1 MRCIRWSVV
10 VLFSLLATGLPGWA
24 LSLEDEVRLGK
35 QVMEEVRPLGLT
47 ADESL
52 QPIGERLAG
61 VVTRK
66 DLPWC
71 FWVIED
77 WKTYNAFAAPGG
89 FVFITRVYYEKLSD
103 DEAAFVL
110 GHEMSHIDLN
120 HYQKQLRRA
129 RQADI
134 GHLLLNILVQ
144 SGATWQTATDIGAT
158 AYMTHYSRALE
169 KEADLT
175 GYQYAKAAGYDANL
189 AVTALSKLGERP
201 EGHPWIVN
209 IYGTHP
215 LLSSREDRLA
225 ALGETEPEEITVP
238 EPSPQHKRDLTG
250 GLEPFDPPVPIAIR
264 ILAPEGKRWE
274 NAWRKNFTKRL
285 HLRLTPHGFTIAGDD
300 LMYKPDIGDPVEAA
314 RSRNAKYLLLVTVKE
329 MSSVEESKS
338 RAPSAKA
345 SGPAGVEESEGSEH
359 EGPGGS
365 SSSGRLSGAPVSAR
379 VDVVGRLVV
388 VGDGSQVWEGRFAEQ
403 RECTDVL
410 PVDKE
415 ILYTDTCLGSLVDQV
430 AGEIAQAC
438 AKAAGA
444 EPAKPKPEAPK

>member
-1 MRCIRWSVV
+1 
-10 VLFSLLATGLPGWA
+10 LLSLLATALPGWA
-24 LSLEDEVRLGK
+24 LSVEDEVRLGK
-35 QVMEEVRPLGLT
+35 QVMEELRPLDLT

-52 QPIGERLAG
+52 QRIGDRLKG
-61 VVTRK
+61 VVQRK
-66 DLPWC
+66 ELPWR

-77 WKTYNAFAAPGG
+77 WRTYNAFAAPGG
-89 FVFITRVYYEKLSD
+89 FVFITRVYYDKLND

-110 GHEMSHIDLN
+110 GHEMSHVDLY
-120 HYQKQLRRA
+120 HYQKQVRRS

-134 GHLLLNILVQ
+134 GHFVLDVLTG
-144 SGATWQTATDIGAT
+144 SGTAWRTASDIGAT
-158 AYMTHYSRALE
+158 AYMTHYSRTLE

-189 AVTALSKLGERP
+189 AVTALSKLGEQP
-201 EGHPWIVN
+201 EAHPWIVN

-250 GLEPFDPPVPIAIR
+250 GLEPFAPPVPIAVR
-264 ILAPEGKRWE
+264 ILAPDGKRWE

-314 RSRNAKYLLLVTVKE
+314 RSRNAKYLLLVTVNE

-365 SSSGRLSGAPVSAR
+365 SSSGRLSGTPEKATVNVNAR
-379 VDVVGRLVV
+379 LLLVA
-388 VGDGSQVWEGRFAEQ
+388 DGTQVWEGSYAEQ
-403 RECTDVL
+403 REGTDVL

-415 ILYTDTCLGSLVDQV
+415 ILNTDTCLGSLVDQV

-438 AKAAGA
+438 AKSAGA
-444 EPAKPKPEAPK
+444 GPAKPKPAKAAGS

>member
-1 MRCIRWSVV
+1 VV

-144 SGATWQTATDIGAT
+144 SGATWRTATDIGAT

-225 ALGETEPEEITVP
+225 ALGETEPEEISVP

-264 ILAPEGKRWE
+264 ILAPDGKRWE

-314 RSRNAKYLLLVTVKE
+314 RSRDARYLLLVTANE
-329 MSSVEESKS
+329 MSSVDTG
-338 RAPSAKA
+338 KA
-345 SGPAGVEESEGSEH
+345 ELAGT
-359 EGPGGS
+359 
-365 SSSGRLSGAPVSAR
+365 PVSAS

-388 VGDGSQVWEGRFAEQ
+388 VGDGSQVWEGSYAAQ
-403 RECTDVL
+403 CECRDVL

-438 AKAAGA
+438 AKSAGA
-444 EPAKPKPEAPK
+444 EPAKPKETKAAES